1 MRNKVGR
8 GKQESALGKLRAGR
22 RRTKCLPVCWILGC
36 CQLNHLGSSLAPGY
50 PELQR
55 RASRRRSGYR
65 RASSTPFCRT
75 RPLFLD
81 LKDSGQEWKVHRKPS
96 TSSSGSPA
104 FSRTKA
110 NHRNSELQTRGLGHE
125 GVNTLKAW
133 NGKVL
138 CRNGGTC
145 CFPNTGEDSH
155 PENGTITHGTPHSAT
170 GAMRAQRYKD
180 FQISVPK

>member
-81 LKDSGQEWKVHRKPS
+81 LEDSGQEWKVHRKPS

-110 NHRNSELQTRGLGHE
+110 NHRNSQLQTRGLGHE
-125 GVNTLKAW
+125 STPSKLEMA
-133 NGKVL
+133 
-138 CRNGGTC
+138 R
-145 CFPNTGEDSH
+145 CFVEM
-155 PENGTITHGTPHSAT
+155 
-170 GAMRAQRYKD
+170 GAHAV
-180 FQISVPK
+180 FQIQGKTHTRRMEQ